1 MSDPLTVW
9 QLGDGKPG
17 HENQSLGLI
26 EAIGRIRPCEHHRID
41 ISDAGSFLSRAR
53 VAKAQAEAL
62 PEPDL
67 IVGAGHATHFPL
79 WRLGKGSGAP
89 TVVLMRPS
97 LPMGFFDLCLVP
109 RHDFS
114 NEPQKLSSLV
124 VTEGALNRV
133 VAGAG
138 VREGKLILLGGPS
151 KTHGWDGDAM
161 MKSLAELTSEG
172 QWQLTDSRRTPEGFV
187 ERIRAELP
195 AIQIHPHRD
204 TGPDWLPKV
213 LQQVDE
219 VWVGEDSVS
228 MTYEALSSGAK
239 VGVLPVPRL
248 REDSRVLRGLDA
260 VREVRKGLQHVTQQL
275 CV

>member
-1 MSDPLTVW
+1 M
-9 QLGDGKPG
+9 
-17 HENQSLGLI
+17 
-26 EAIGRIRPCEHHRID
+26 
-41 ISDAGSFLSRAR
+41 
-53 VAKAQAEAL
+53 
-62 PEPDL
+62 
-67 IVGAGHATHFPL
+67 
-79 WRLGKGSGAP
+79 GKGSGAP

-114 NEPQKLSSLV
+114 SEPQKLSSLV

-133 VAGAG
+133 VAGEG
-138 VREGKLILLGGPS
+138 TREGKLILLGGPS

-161 MKSLAELTSEG
+161 MKSLAELTREG
-172 QWQLTDSRRTPEGFV
+172 EWQLTDSRRTPEGFV
-187 ERIRAELP
+187 ERIRIELP
-195 AIQIHPHRD
+195 GITIHPHQE
-204 TGPDWLPKV
+204 TGPDWLPRI

-260 VREVRKGLQHVTQQL
+260 LIKQGRLSSLMDWQAADRSLPEAQPLREADRCAGLL
-275 CV
+275 LEALNL